1 MGAATLVGALAN
13 EASGRIMTKLGMHL
27 HDDGT
32 DRYGRPLRPPQADSP
47 D

>member
-1 MGAATLVGALAN
+1 
-13 EASGRIMTKLGMHL
+13 MTKLGMHL

-32 DRYGRPLRPPQADSP
+32 DRYGRPCRISVLPLRPPQAASP